1 MGRAGFLLSLGE
13 HSIMAQRKNSNG
25 DIRLDALKSELTA
38 LQRDMRLLVEKIA
51 ASTGEQLGDA
61 TNGTVKNAEAWVDD
75 GAATVRAMIRSQPLA
90 AIALSMSAGAA
101 LSLFLRR

>member
-1 MGRAGFLLSLGE
+1 
-13 HSIMAQRKNSNG
+13 MARRKNNG
-25 DIRLDALKSELTA
+25 DIRLDALKSDLAA

-51 ASTGEQLGDA
+51 ASTGEQVGDA
-61 TNGTVKNAEAWVDD
+61 TNGTVKTVEAWADG
-75 GAATVRAMIRSQPLA
+75 GAATVREMIRSQPLA